1 MITLSC
7 HCGAVGIETAKSPDF
22 IHDCNCTL
30 CAKSGAR
37 WGYFH
42 PDEVAVTGATKGF
55 RRTDKDEASA
65 EIRFCPECG
74 STTHFV
80 LTEGA
85 IAKFGNT
92 MMGVNMW
99 LADEADLAGIEL
111 RFPDGRNWDGASA
124 FGYVREAQV
133 IGQLADFGQHE
144 QR

>member
-7 HCGAVGIETAKSPDF
+7 HCGAVGIETTRRPDF
-22 IHDCNCTL
+22 IHDCNCAL
-30 CAKSGAR
+30 CTKSGAR

-42 PDEVAVTGATKGF
+42 PDEVTVTGTTKGF

-65 EIRFCPECG
+65 EVRFCTACG

-80 LTEGA
+80 LTESA
-85 IAKFGNT
+85 AAKFGNT

-99 LADEADLAGIEL
+99 LADESDLDGIEL

-124 FGYVREAQV
+124 FGYVREGRI
-133 IGQLADFGQHE
+133 IGRLADAE
-144 QR
+144 